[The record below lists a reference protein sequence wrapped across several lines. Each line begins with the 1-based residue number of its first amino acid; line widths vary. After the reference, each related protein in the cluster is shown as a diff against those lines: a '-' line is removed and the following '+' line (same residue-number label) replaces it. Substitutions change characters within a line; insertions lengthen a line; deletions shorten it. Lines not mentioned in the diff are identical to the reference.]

1 MKRNAA
7 TSAELHSPSLF
18 AKPAVTRVKR
28 CSRQVRSYLIRCPSS
43 SISFFLILVEEILT
57 PSSASTSGTIN
68 IATGFRSF
76 FIPRFCPW
84 KTLRSHNNRIH
95 TRVVSKRSIGV
106 KKRKY
111 LPFPVRIFLFQIRFY
126 NIPSFY
132 IIVIW
137 SFSKQFRKLVRNNTY
152 QYSLPPSK
160 AFIKQGPVS
169 LMKVVKSSSQRNNL
183 VFSSTVWVACFFH
196 FEIFSLYL

>member
-76 FIPRFCPW
+76 FI
-84 KTLRSHNNRIH
+84 
-95 TRVVSKRSIGV
+95 
-106 KKRKY
+106 
-111 LPFPVRIFLFQIRFY
+111 
-126 NIPSFY
+126 
-132 IIVIW
+132 IVIW